1 MSSTASLVVDP
12 LPDTNELRGPT
23 AEQVEFGKAR
33 FYRTAVMRP
42 EIADVF
48 PEHREISGK
57 CVRVVADSVVF
68 NARFGEWE
76 VLFRVYRNMGDD
88 SFVSHFFARALTSL
102 CF

>member
-1 MSSTASLVVDP
+1 MSSTASVVFDP
-12 LPDTNELRGPT
+12 LPDTDKLRGPT

-57 CVRVVADSVVF
+57 YVRVVADSVVF

-76 VLFRVYRNMGDD
+76 VIFRVYRNMSDD
-88 SFVSHFFARALTSL
+88 SFVSHFFARALTNL